1 MVRFSEDQ
9 VVKATLGR
17 KIRNG
22 AKLAYEAICTDT
34 RSLIPGC
41 LFVALVGERF
51 DGHQFVAQAIRG
63 GAAAAVVQRGQGLP
77 AMPDS
82 EFALFEVED
91 TLRALGGLARF
102 HRCRFQLPVGAI
114 TGSNGKTTTK
124 EMVHSIL
131 ATRGPALKTEGNLNN
146 EVGVPLTLFRLSPTD
161 VAAVIELGMNRPGE
175 IARLTAIAQPD
186 AGLITAVH
194 PAHLEGL
201 GTLEGVANAKGELFR
216 GLKAGAV
223 AVVNLDDP
231 LIVSQ
236 AEQSDVQMLSFGQHQ
251 WADVQLREVKLQ
263 PPDHLTCLIR
273 YASREY
279 PVRLAFVGEHNARNA
294 AAAFAMA
301 SALGYQPQ
309 ECVRGLETA
318 RPYPGRLRVLIAPG
332 GVTVLDDSYN
342 ANPAS
347 MEAALETL
355 GALAAGGRPVAVL
368 GDMLEL
374 GAQEAREHRAL
385 GERSS
390 RTAEVAAF
398 FGPRSAEAYR
408 AASRLGERAA
418 HFLDLE
424 SLVAW
429 LKPKLRAGD
438 VVLVKASR
446 GMRLERAVG
455 ALVGDPAAG
464 EGH

>member
-201 GTLEGVANAKGELFR
+201 GTL
-216 GLKAGAV
+216 V

-301 SALGYQPQ
+301 SALGYQPL

-408 AASRLGERAA
+408 AASRLGERA
-418 HFLDLE
+418 
-424 SLVAW
+424 
-429 LKPKLRAGD
+429 
-438 VVLVKASR
+438 
-446 GMRLERAVG
+446 
-455 ALVGDPAAG
+455 
-464 EGH
+464 

>member
-1 MVRFSEDQ
+1 
-9 VVKATLGR
+9 
-17 KIRNG
+17 
-22 AKLAYEAICTDT
+22 
-34 RSLIPGC
+34 
-41 LFVALVGERF
+41 
-51 DGHQFVAQAIRG
+51 QFVAQAIRG

-161 VAAVIELGMNRPGE
+161 IAAVVELGMNRPGE

-223 AVVNLDDP
+223 AVVNVDDP

-236 AEQSDVQMLSFGQHQ
+236 AEHSDVQMLSFGQHQ
-251 WADVQLREVKLQ
+251 RADVQLREVKLQ

-309 ECVRGLETA
+309 ECVRGLEAA
-318 RPYPGRLRVLIAPG
+318 RPYPGRLRILIAPG

-347 MEAALETL
+347 MQAALETL